1 MCCFCLFILFVFFSP
16 YKNVRGTQNTETPG
30 SNTLAR
36 FDPRPAGVL
45 VFLWE
50 GGGATV
56 SHTQEY
62 FRPLSLLETSESD
75 CCAGIGCFFFL
86 NGEGLVS
93 LSGCRPEGTH
103 SRRPDR
109 RGPQRTHALG

>member
-1 MCCFCLFILFVFFSP
+1 MLFLFVFFSP

-75 CCAGIGCFFFL
+75 CCAGIGCFFF
-86 NGEGLVS
+86 
-93 LSGCRPEGTH
+93 
-103 SRRPDR
+103 
-109 RGPQRTHALG
+109 